1 LLGIFGVLGFVIAL
15 VGVYGVMSYLVT
27 LQTKDIGIRMA
38 LGAERRQILRLVIA
52 HGMRLTLSGVFI
64 GVVGGLVLTR
74 FMRSLLFG
82 ISAADPIAFAS
93 VAILLTLVTLAA
105 CYFPARRATRVDPLI
120 ALRYE

>member
-1 LLGIFGVLGFVIAL
+1 M
-15 VGVYGVMSYLVT
+15 GVYGVMSYLVT